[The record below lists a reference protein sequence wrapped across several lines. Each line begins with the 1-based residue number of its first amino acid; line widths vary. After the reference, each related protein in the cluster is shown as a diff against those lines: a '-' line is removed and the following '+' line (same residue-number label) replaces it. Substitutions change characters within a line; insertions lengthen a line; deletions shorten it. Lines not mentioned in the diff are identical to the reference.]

1 MSITENIK
9 KVREK
14 IAKAAQTVGR
24 QPDEIKLIAVV
35 KNVPLEDIFEA
46 IEAGIADIGENR
58 VQEAEKRAALIR
70 GKYPAVT
77 LHMIGHLQRNKVR
90 QALDMF
96 DIIQSVD
103 SERLAGEIE
112 AEAKEQA
119 KVLIEVNTSGEESKF
134 GVRSSEAIELVRF
147 ASTLG
152 KIKVQGLM
160 TLGPLEADPRSSFA
174 ALRELSVEIKKMNLP
189 KVELKYLSMG
199 MSGDFETA
207 IAEGANLVRLGR
219 AIFTREG

>member
-1 MSITENIK
+1 MNPVANNLTRIRESINATAS
-9 KVREK
+9 R
-14 IAKAAQTVGR
+14 AGR
-24 QPDEIKLIAVV
+24 DPQSIKLILVTKQVDTERIRAAYA
-35 KNVPLEDIFEA
+35 LGERDF
-46 IEAGIADIGENR
+46 GENR

-174 ALRELSVEIKKMNLP
+174 ALRELTLEIKKIKLP
-189 KVELKYLSMG
+189 KVPL
-199 MSGDFETA
+199 
-207 IAEGANLVRLGR
+207 
-219 AIFTREG
+219 

>member
-103 SERLAGEIE
+103 SRRLAEEIE
-112 AEAKEQA
+112 RKAKGKGQEQA
-119 KVLIEVNTSGEESKF
+119 KVLIEV
-134 GVRSSEAIELVRF
+134 
-147 ASTLG
+147 
-152 KIKVQGLM
+152 
-160 TLGPLEADPRSSFA
+160 
-174 ALRELSVEIKKMNLP
+174 
-189 KVELKYLSMG
+189 
-199 MSGDFETA
+199 
-207 IAEGANLVRLGR
+207 
-219 AIFTREG
+219 